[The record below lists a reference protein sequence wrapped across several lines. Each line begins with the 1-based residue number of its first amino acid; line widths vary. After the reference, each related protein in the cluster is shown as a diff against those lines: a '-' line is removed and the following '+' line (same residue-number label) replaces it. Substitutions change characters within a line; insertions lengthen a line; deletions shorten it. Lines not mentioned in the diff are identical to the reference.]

1 MRGQREILH
10 LLAGPD
16 ASFTQSDLILDMHDP
31 DQFERGYEIAMSMPD
46 CYTTESYYRDTYRQI
61 QEAYLAKNPRL
72 MHEAL
77 TSLIIDI
84 LYR

>member
-1 MRGQREILH
+1 MRGQREILR
-10 LLAGPD
+10 LLAGPR
-16 ASFTQSDLILDMHDP
+16 ASFTQSDLILDMNDP
-31 DQFERGYEIAMSMPD
+31 DQFERGYQIAMSMPD
-46 CYTTESYYRDTYRQI
+46 CYINESYYSDTYRQI

-84 LYR
+84 IHR